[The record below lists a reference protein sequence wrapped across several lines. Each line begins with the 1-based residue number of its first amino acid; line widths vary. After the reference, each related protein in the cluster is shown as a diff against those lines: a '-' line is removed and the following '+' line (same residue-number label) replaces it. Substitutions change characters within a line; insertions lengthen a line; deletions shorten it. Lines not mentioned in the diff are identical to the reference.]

1 MQFMDKSSIL
11 KQMYFILFPVTLF
24 LSLNIYQWIVK
35 SDYSFTG
42 YIIQNLIIVALA
54 LVAAIIAYLITKKK
68 YLTHNVSLNNRKF

>member
-1 MQFMDKSSIL
+1 KSSIL

-54 LVAAIIAYLITKKK
+54 LVAAIIAYLITKK
-68 YLTHNVSLNNRKF
+68 NI

>member
-1 MQFMDKSSIL
+1 
-11 KQMYFILFPVTLF
+11 MYFILFPVTLF

-54 LVAAIIAYLITKKK
+54 LVAAIIAYLITKK
-68 YLTHNVSLNNRKF
+68 NI

>member
-1 MQFMDKSSIL
+1 MDKSSIL

-54 LVAAIIAYLITKKK
+54 LVAAIIAYLITKKIFN
-68 YLTHNVSLNNRKF
+68 T

>member
-1 MQFMDKSSIL
+1 MEVSVQFMDKSSIL

-54 LVAAIIAYLITKKK
+54 LVAAIIAYLITKK
-68 YLTHNVSLNNRKF
+68 NI

>member
-1 MQFMDKSSIL
+1 
-11 KQMYFILFPVTLF
+11 MYFILFPVTLF

>member
-54 LVAAIIAYLITKKK
+54 LVAAIIAYLITKK
-68 YLTHNVSLNNRKF
+68 NI

>member
-1 MQFMDKSSIL
+1 MDKSSIL

-54 LVAAIIAYLITKKK
+54 LVAAIIAYLITKK
-68 YLTHNVSLNNRKF
+68 

>member
-1 MQFMDKSSIL
+1 IMEVSVQFMDKSSIL

-54 LVAAIIAYLITKKK
+54 LVAAIIAYLITKK
-68 YLTHNVSLNNRKF
+68 NI

>member
-1 MQFMDKSSIL
+1 MDKSSIL

-54 LVAAIIAYLITKKK
+54 LVAAIIAYLITKK
-68 YLTHNVSLNNRKF
+68 NI